1 MNLKQL
7 KYVIV
12 LANERSFSKAADVL
26 NISQPSLS
34 QYIKKIEKQI
44 GLELFERA
52 NGHVRLTDAGRIYLD
67 TGKKIL
73 DLEHQMQSQLLE
85 LSGCKAGSIIVGTT
99 PFRSVTMMPRAVA
112 EFKKLYPG
120 IHVVVD
126 ERGNQELSEAA
137 ERGEFDVCVAT
148 LPINERIYNYDV
160 IMEEE
165 VFVAVP
171 RGSELDRKLEQAAI
185 FMKER
190 KHRAVDV
197 QLLNGESFVMITD
210 VQIMQKKLRDLCMD
224 YNLDLQV
231 AAIVKSLEAQN
242 AMVREGVGAA
252 LVPTG
257 VEKFE
262 DKDGEVRY
270 YSFIQEIPRR
280 TVVAM
285 YHREKILSKVVK
297 DFITIMQNISW

>member
-44 GLELFERA
+44 GLELFERT
-52 NGHVRLTDAGRIYLD
+52 NGHVRLTDAGKIYLD
-67 TGKKIL
+67 TGKRIL
-73 DLEHQMQSQLLE
+73 DLEHQMQSQLSE
-85 LSGCKAGSIIVGTT
+85 LSEYKTGTIIVGTT
-99 PFRSVTMMPRAVA
+99 PFRSVTMMPRVVA

-120 IHVVVD
+120 IQVVVD
-126 ERGNQELSEAA
+126 ERGNQEISEAV

-148 LPINERIYNYDV
+148 LPINERICNYDIV
-160 IMEEE
+160 LEEE
-165 VFVAVP
+165 IFVAVP
-171 RGSELDRKLEQAAI
+171 RGSELDRKLDEKAI
-185 FMKER
+185 SMKER

-197 QLLNGESFVMITD
+197 HLLNYEPFVMVTET
-210 VQIMQKKLRDLCMD
+210 QIMQRKLQDLCMD
-224 YNLDLQV
+224 YNLELKV
-231 AAIVKSLEAQN
+231 AAVVKSLEAQG

-262 DKDGEVRY
+262 DKDGGVSY
-270 YSFIQEIPRR
+270 YSLIQEIPRR

-285 YHREKILSKVVK
+285 YHKEKVLSKVMK
-297 DFITIMQNISW
+297 DFITVIQNISW